1 MQDLRAA
8 KEVLVEQASV
18 DKLQALIDK
27 YSNMD
32 LNAYTEDSRNALL
45 AELEIGR
52 FMILEGNASE
62 NDIASQIKRIEAAAS
77 GLVKKANPNEQERDE
92 VGNVHT
98 GDTTAM
104 NG

>member
-1 MQDLRAA
+1 M
-8 KEVLVEQASV
+8 
-18 DKLQALIDK
+18 
-27 YSNMD
+27 
-32 LNAYTEDSRNALL
+32 L

-77 GLVKKANPNEQERDE
+77 GLVKKANPNEQEKDE

-104 NG
+104 NGWIALMMVSMIAGCIVYIRKKRYATK